1 MATIKVMVPEDV
13 FSALRKSPA
22 EVAHDVRVA
31 AVVDWYTKGLVS
43 QGKAAELAGLSRP
56 ELLNELARR
65 KVHVIQITVEELKAE
80 LAGE

>member
-1 MATIKVMVPEDV
+1 MATIEVILPEDV

-22 EVAHDVRVA
+22 EIAHDVRVA
-31 AVVDWYTKGLVS
+31 AVVDWYARGLVS

-56 ELLNELARR
+56 ELLDELGRR
-65 KVHVIQITVEELKAE
+65 KVSVIQMTVEELRAE